1 MKIVICDTP
10 CHLTAIDTAKL
21 KYTVDFF
28 LNMRWYDLR
37 IEFRD
42 LNDIRALNSLSNN
55 DKENIWVPQLDFV
68 NALGATQASP
78 IIHQSY
84 MYPKNF
90 LETLLRT
97 RSLLVRPRI
106 PSVTPACSASVNPSP

>member
-1 MKIVICDTP
+1 M
-10 CHLTAIDTAKL
+10 IDTAKL

-42 LNDIRALNSLSNN
+42 LNGIRALNSLSNS

-68 NALGATQASP
+68 NALGATQA
-78 IIHQSY
+78 
-84 MYPKNF
+84 
-90 LETLLRT
+90 
-97 RSLLVRPRI
+97 RSSTCASQGDSGRN
-106 PSVTPACSASVNPSP
+106 SA